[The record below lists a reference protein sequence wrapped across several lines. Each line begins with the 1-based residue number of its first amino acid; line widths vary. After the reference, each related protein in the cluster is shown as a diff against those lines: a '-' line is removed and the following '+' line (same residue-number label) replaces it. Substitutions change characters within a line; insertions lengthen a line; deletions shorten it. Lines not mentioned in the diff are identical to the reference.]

1 MNSSKFVGFRSIR
14 DSPAVLWSQAVL
26 GLAEACEWTSGAAD
40 AAPRGRVSHLLD
52 LNKAVEEENT
62 LGSQNEFRSWIFKDF
77 QDFDS
82 FWATQDCLLL
92 LPL

>member
-26 GLAEACEWTSGAAD
+26 GLTEACEWTSCAAD

-82 FWATQDCLLL
+82 FWATPDCLLL